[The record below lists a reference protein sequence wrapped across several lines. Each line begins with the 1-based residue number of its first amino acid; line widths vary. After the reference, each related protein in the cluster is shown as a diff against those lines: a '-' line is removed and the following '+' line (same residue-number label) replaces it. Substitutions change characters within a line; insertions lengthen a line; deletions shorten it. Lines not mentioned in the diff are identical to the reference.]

1 MTCEI
6 EIEKNFT
13 TRTDREGRKF
23 DIKEVAD
30 KIHETVMDHL
40 KCPYETSVN
49 LLLTDNDSIHEINKN
64 MRDIDRETDVLS
76 FPCFDY
82 SSPADFSDV
91 ENDAGIWEPETGE
104 LLLGD
109 IVIST
114 EKAEEQAANF
124 GHSVLREYAFLMVHS
139 LLHLTGFD
147 HIEEEDR
154 LIMEEKQREIMELLN
169 ISR

>member
-13 TRTDREGRKF
+13 LSTDREGKEFDVQKF
-23 DIKEVAD
+23 AD
-30 KIHETVMDHL
+30 RVHEGVMDIL

-49 LLLTDNDSIHEINKN
+49 LLLTDNASIREINRD
-64 MRDIDRETDVLS
+64 MRNIDSETDVLS
-76 FPCFDY
+76 FPCNQYDA
-82 SSPADFSDV
+82 PADFSRV
-91 ENDAGIWEPETGE
+91 EDICDIWDPESGE

-109 IVIST
+109 IVINT
-114 EKAEEQAANF
+114 ERAIEQAEAF

-139 LLHLTGFD
+139 LLHLTGYD
-147 HIEEEDR
+147 HMVEEDAR
-154 LIMEEKQREIMELLN
+154 VMEEKQREIMEYLK